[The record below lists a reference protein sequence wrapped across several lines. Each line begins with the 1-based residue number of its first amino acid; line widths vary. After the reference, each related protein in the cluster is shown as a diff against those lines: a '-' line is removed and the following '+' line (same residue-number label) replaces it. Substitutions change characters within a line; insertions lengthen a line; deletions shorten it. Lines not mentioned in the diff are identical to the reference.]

1 MCRRRALA
9 QGPWRCHAGR
19 GGAAFRLFFPNE
31 RPNHG
36 SAGFEISV
44 GQMRRF
50 DDAAAAGG
58 AGGFETSAG
67 STLLRGV
74 FRCASDAMACAA
86 AGAGE
91 ADAPSFCWVTDPLA
105 ADVSAGVA

>member
-1 MCRRRALA
+1 MCKVVLEQSHAEAKRGAL
-9 QGPWRCHAGR
+9 
-19 GGAAFRLFFPNE
+19 LVVLSFFPNE
-31 RPNHG
+31 HTDHG

-44 GQMRRF
+44 GWIRF
-50 DDAAAAGG
+50 FDAAVAAGG
-58 AGGFETSAG
+58 AGSFETSAG
-67 STLLRGV
+67 SPPLLRGV